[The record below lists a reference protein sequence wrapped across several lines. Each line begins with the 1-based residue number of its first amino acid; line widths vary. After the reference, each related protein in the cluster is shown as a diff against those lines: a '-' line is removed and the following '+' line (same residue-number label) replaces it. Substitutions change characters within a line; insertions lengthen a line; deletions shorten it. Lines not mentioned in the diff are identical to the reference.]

1 MKIGIDARLINETGV
16 GRYIRNLIGQL
27 KVLDV
32 SNNYVVYLP
41 KILYDDFQLPN
52 MRWEKRLA
60 TVRWHT
66 AQEQFVMPLLFLKDN
81 LDLLHVP
88 YFNVPIL
95 YPKKYIVTIHDLT
108 ILHFMTGK
116 ATTLPYPFYA
126 LRKFGY
132 RLILELGVRK
142 AIGILVPSHTTKQEI
157 IDHFQIPEKKIHVTY
172 EGVDE
177 SMRKWKMEN
186 GKWKA
191 IKSPYFLYVGNAYPH
206 KNLEMLILAFAD
218 FVQKRSDGSAYRL
231 VLVGKEDFFYKR
243 LKTFVHNHDLHTSV
257 LFLGAAEDET
267 LHTLYRNARAL
278 VFPSQMEG
286 FGLPALEAL
295 FLGTPVMCSDIPIFR
310 EILQN
315 LPVYINPNDKQDMVH
330 GFSVIARS
338 KDKDMAGKRNEIT
351 SLLKNYSWEQLGR
364 DTMALYNHAGKHPSN
379 V

>member
-157 IDHFQIPEKKIHVTY
+157 IEQIQVLKKQRNGSEKKLDFCGYYCYT
-172 EGVDE
+172 
-177 SMRKWKMEN
+177 
-186 GKWKA
+186 
-191 IKSPYFLYVGNAYPH
+191 FL
-206 KNLEMLILAFAD
+206 
-218 FVQKRSDGSAYRL
+218 
-231 VLVGKEDFFYKR
+231 
-243 LKTFVHNHDLHTSV
+243 
-257 LFLGAAEDET
+257 
-267 LHTLYRNARAL
+267 
-278 VFPSQMEG
+278 
-286 FGLPALEAL
+286 
-295 FLGTPVMCSDIPIFR
+295 
-310 EILQN
+310 
-315 LPVYINPNDKQDMVH
+315 
-330 GFSVIARS
+330 
-338 KDKDMAGKRNEIT
+338 
-351 SLLKNYSWEQLGR
+351 QLT
-364 DTMALYNHAGKHPSN
+364 D
-379 V
+379 